1 MRQKILGNVG
11 KFLLSKITKSGES
24 ENQDKPSDQSDIA
37 SHLLNVNQLE
47 KLNLPKDSLAK
58 ITSSI

>member
-11 KFLLSKITKSGES
+11 KFLLSKITKSDEP